1 MSAGLDARRSAIRS
15 IHANARELGMNA
27 DARHGLQERLTGK
40 ASLTEMSDAELDVVK
55 QALWQRRRDQRSPAR
70 DRMPRTPTAGKL
82 RALWIAG
89 WNLGVVEDRTD
100 RALSAWARGQL
111 NIDSLTWSAPILARA
126 VEALKLWLAR
136 PVGTGGGGVVWSGRD
151 GSGRAPAEVAR
162 ADVLRAQWHRMHD
175 LGLVEIRDEGALCQY
190 VARLLAAG
198 VRGIEH
204 LSADEADAAM
214 RHFGDRIRERL
225 RVRTQA
231 DLPGDRKLADRM
243 SIPDRWRTQPETSS
257 PKSI

>member
-1 MSAGLDARRSAIRS
+1 MSRLSTAGEGRRAAIRS

-40 ASLTEMSDAELDVVK
+40 ASLTEMSDAELEVVK
-55 QALWQRRRDQRSPAR
+55 RELWQRRRRAGPAR
-70 DRMPRTPTAGKL
+70 HRMPRTPTASKL
-82 RALWIAG
+82 RALWIAA
-89 WNLGVVEDRTD
+89 WNLGVVEDRSD
-100 RALSAWARGQL
+100 RALAAFTRRQL

-151 GSGRAPAEVAR
+151 GSGRAPPEVAR
-162 ADVLRAQWHRMHD
+162 ADVLRAQWHRLHD
-175 LGLVEIRDEGALCQY
+175 LGLVEIRDEGGLCQY
-190 VARLLAAG
+190 VARLIAAG
-198 VRGIEH
+198 VRSVEH

-225 RVRTQA
+225 
-231 DLPGDRKLADRM
+231 GD
-243 SIPDRWRTQPETSS
+243 QP
-257 PKSI
+257 